1 MKKIIYLILLTNAF
15 VLNSKAQTTAENGNQ
30 TYIYRNYT
38 KSIVRV
44 PYPSYLVKGQ
54 YIYRLYPKSIVRV
67 PYPEFTIKGDNIYRN
82 YSDSIIR
89 TPYPIGKIGSG
100 IPE

>member
-1 MKKIIYLILLTNAF
+1 
-15 VLNSKAQTTAENGNQ
+15 
-30 TYIYRNYT
+30 
-38 KSIVRV
+38 V
-44 PYPSYLVKGQ
+44 PYPSYVVKGN

-67 PYPEFTIKGDNIYRN
+67 PYPEFTIKNDNIYRN

>member
-1 MKKIIYLILLTNAF
+1 MKKIIYSILL
-15 VLNSKAQTTAENGNQ
+15 LNIFILSLKAQTTGATGNQ
-30 TYIYRNYT
+30 TYIYRNYN

-44 PYPSYLVKGQ
+44 PYPSYVVKGN

-67 PYPEFTIKGDNIYRN
+67 PYPEFTIKNDNIYRN